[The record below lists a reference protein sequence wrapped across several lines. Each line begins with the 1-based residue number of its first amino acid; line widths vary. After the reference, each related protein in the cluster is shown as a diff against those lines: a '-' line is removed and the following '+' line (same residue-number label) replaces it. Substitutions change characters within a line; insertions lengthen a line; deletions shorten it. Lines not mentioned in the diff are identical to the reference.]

1 MLWLAFTLFAA
12 FMQAWRNAFQKQLSH
27 DVPVFGVTLARFLYA
42 WPLALLYL
50 IALYRHDPRLTLPD
64 FPPAFFAY
72 IAATAAAQILA
83 TLLMVQLFRLKNYA
97 VGVGLVRS
105 EAVFAAVLGV
115 AFYGS
120 QLNLVGWLG
129 VITGTV
135 AVFLLSATGHWRQ
148 ISPRVLLIG
157 MAGGLCFALTSLWVR
172 EASQLLPLPPLVAA
186 AWSLFCVIFLQAL
199 VLFVGLW
206 LHNRATLRKLFSH
219 PRLTLATGVSSFL
232 GSLGWFS
239 AFSLQDVAI
248 VKTVGQVEVLFVIA
262 ISSLIFKEKLKKQ
275 NGLGLLLIVI
285 AALLVV
291 WG

>member
-12 FMQAWRNAFQKQLSH
+12 FMQAWRNAFQKQLSL
-27 DVPVFGVTLARFLYA
+27 DVPIFGVTLARFLCA

-50 IALYRHDPRLTLPD
+50 VLLYRHDPSLTLPH
-64 FPPAFFAY
+64 FPPAYAAY
-72 IAATAAAQILA
+72 IAATATAQILA

-97 VGVGLVRS
+97 IGVGLVRS
-105 EAVFAAVLGV
+105 EAIFAAILGV

-120 QLNLVGWLG
+120 QLTLWGWLG
-129 VITGTV
+129 VITGGV
-135 AVFLLSATGHWRQ
+135 AVFLLSGTGQWRH
-148 ISPRVLLIG
+148 ISPRVLLFG
-157 MAGGLCFALTSLWVR
+157 LASGLCFALTSLWVR
-172 EASQLLPLPPLVAA
+172 QASQLLALPPLVGA
-186 AWSLFCVIFLQAL
+186 AWSLFCVIALQAL
-199 VLFVGLW
+199 VLFIGLYV
-206 LHNRATLRKLFSH
+206 RERGALRKLLAH
-219 PRLTLATGVSSFL
+219 PRLTLATGVASFL

-262 ISSLIFKEKLKKQ
+262 ISSFIFKEKLKKQ